1 MSSTSANGAGPDV
14 IRVAAVQMNSRDDK
28 AANIATALSLID
40 RAAASGARLI
50 ALPEVWTYL
59 GPSEGNRAAAE
70 TIPGPLTELLAERA
84 RRHGVYLHAG
94 SILERREGEPLLA
107 NTTVVFDPS
116 GEIVARYSKLHMFDV
131 VLDGVASYQE
141 SETVAP
147 GDEIVTFDLDGVSVG
162 LAICYDL
169 RFPELFRIL
178 ALRGADIIVLPAA
191 FTMTT
196 GKDHWEVLIRARAI
210 EDGVY
215 MIAPG
220 QVGQFPPNSW
230 NYGRSLIVDPWGI
243 VLATAPDEETVIVSD
258 LDLALVRKAR
268 RQVPSLANRRPDAY
282 AWPDAER
289 AMALRR

>member
-1 MSSTSANGAGPDV
+1 
-14 IRVAAVQMNSRDDK
+14 
-28 AANIATALSLID
+28 
-40 RAAASGARLI
+40 
-50 ALPEVWTYL
+50 
-59 GPSEGNRAAAE
+59 EGNRAAAE
-70 TIPGPLTELLAERA
+70 PIPGPLTDLLAERA

-94 SILERREGEPLLA
+94 SILERRAGEPLLA
-107 NTTVVFDPS
+107 NTTVVFDPA

-147 GDEIVTFDLDGVSVG
+147 GDQIVTFDLDGVTVG

-178 ALRGADIIVLPAA
+178 ALRGAEIIVLPAA

-196 GKDHWEVLIRARAI
+196 GKDHWEVLIRARSI
-210 EDGVY
+210 ENGAFMV
-215 MIAPG
+215 APG

-230 NYGRSLIVDPWGI
+230 SYGRSLIVDPWGI
-243 VLATAPDEETVIVSD
+243 VLATAPDEETVIFSD

-268 RQVPSLANRRPDAY
+268 RQVPSLANRRPEAY
-282 AWPDAER
+282 AWPDADR
-289 AMALRR
+289 ALAVRG